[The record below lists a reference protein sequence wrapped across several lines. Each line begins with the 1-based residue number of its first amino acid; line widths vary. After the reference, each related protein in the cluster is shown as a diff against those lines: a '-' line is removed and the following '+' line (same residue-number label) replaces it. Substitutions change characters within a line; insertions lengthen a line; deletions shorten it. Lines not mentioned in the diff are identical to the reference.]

1 MIRFEIV
8 TRDRLGI
15 TVEILEKIY
24 NRKINLISMEVF
36 FQKVCVKVDNRGES
50 VKKELM
56 KEICNIKDVISVKEM
71 ELLYYE
77 QKKKN

>member
-1 MIRFEIV
+1 MKAMNVDSKSYYIFTEGRIYMIRFEIV

-36 FQKVCVKVDNRGES
+36 FQKVCAKVDNRG
-50 VKKELM
+50 
-56 KEICNIKDVISVKEM
+56 
-71 ELLYYE
+71 
-77 QKKKN
+77 